1 MVNLRERRL
10 ARRRA
15 CLAAGSGL
23 LLLLAIPCSAAMIR
37 GPRRVQFIRY
47 DVSALKEPVMI
58 NNMMDLEPSIKD
70 AGYPLLTNMLPVTL
84 PAPAMMAVLAR
95 TDNILDN
102 FRPIMIRWHQQQSAM
117 EIDALLRTHTAK
129 IAAGDKLSFSWLEV
143 NRLEHEEKWR
153 RMAISFKRFSIKE
166 ILQMFDDAA
175 WTDRSSS
182 YRPGTIR

>member
-1 MVNLRERRL
+1 MKLI
-10 ARRRA
+10 AI
-15 CLAAGSGL
+15 L
-23 LLLLAIPCSAAMIR
+23 LWFTLNAHNCHAT
-37 GPRRVQFIRY
+37 GQRRVQFIRY
-47 DVSALKEPVMI
+47 DVSALKEPMMI
-58 NNMMDLEPSIKD
+58 SNMMDLEPSIKD
-70 AGYPLLTNMLPVTL
+70 AGYPLLTNMLPDTL

-102 FRPIMIRWHQQQSAM
+102 FRPIMIRWHHDQSAM